1 MQSENFGAI
10 ARGDMPVM
18 VVAPHIG
25 SRVPA
30 ELLSNPAWAPID
42 GRLSDPAGVAW
53 IETARERGMSSVAAA
68 VHPCVIDFNVA
79 TDNRSLSP
87 RLNRVG
93 LCRTHTSRGEPL
105 YPQGC
110 EPDEAV
116 VEARI
121 AAYWLPFH
129 QTVTAEIIRL
139 RKIHE
144 NIAVLVSHAS
154 SWLSPYRDQAGGTD
168 FNLGTH
174 QGAACD
180 RLLVAALTDAAQQHA
195 RSWVVNGKLGGA
207 FAAQHYGVPESG
219 VHVVEVEIAGKWR
232 SELEASG
239 DAGLVC
245 NSPQRDMAALLD
257 GASAAVRK
265 LPAGAD
271 NVLAALE
278 AVRCAD

>member
-1 MQSENFGAI
+1 MSA
-10 ARGDMPVM
+10 V
-18 VVAPHIG
+18 
-25 SRVPA
+25 
-30 ELLSNPAWAPID
+30 
-42 GRLSDPAGVAW
+42 
-53 IETARERGMSSVAAA
+53 TAT

-116 VEARI
+116 VDARI

-129 QTVTAEIIRL
+129 EMVTAEIVRL
-139 RKIHE
+139 RKIHA

-154 SWLSPYRDQAGGTD
+154 SWLSPYREQAGGTD

-174 QGAACD
+174 QGAASD
-180 RLLVAALTDAAQQHA
+180 RQLVAALTDTAQAHA

-232 SELEASG
+232 SELEASSA
-239 DAGLVC
+239 AGLVC
-245 NSPQRDMAALLD
+245 NAPQRDMAALLEA
-257 GASAAVRK
+257 ASAAALK

-271 NVLAALE
+271 NVLTALE
-278 AVRCAD
+278 AVRCAH